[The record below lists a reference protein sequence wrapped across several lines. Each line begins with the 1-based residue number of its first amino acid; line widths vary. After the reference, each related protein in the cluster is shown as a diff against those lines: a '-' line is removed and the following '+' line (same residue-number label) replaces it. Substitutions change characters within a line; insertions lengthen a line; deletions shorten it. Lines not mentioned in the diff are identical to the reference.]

1 MQIGDIAVA
10 FITFISLR
18 FLVLILLSK
27 LIGLLKNW
35 RNFLAFTLALG
46 AAAQKPFCRHCI

>member
-10 FITFISLR
+10 FVAFFSLI

-27 LIGLLKNW
+27 LIGILKHW
-35 RNFLAFTLALG
+35 RKALEWVALIGPSG
-46 AAAQKPFCRHCI
+46 AKG